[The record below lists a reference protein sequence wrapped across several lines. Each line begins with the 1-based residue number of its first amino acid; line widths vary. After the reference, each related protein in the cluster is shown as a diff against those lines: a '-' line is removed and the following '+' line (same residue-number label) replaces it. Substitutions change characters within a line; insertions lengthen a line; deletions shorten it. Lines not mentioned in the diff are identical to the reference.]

1 MFKHILIAHDLSHEA
16 DVALR
21 RAVQLASQHN
31 AKLTLLHVLEGQQ
44 KGSALTSLKT
54 AAEHVLGERLAS
66 YSHSHAD
73 VRLEQGKANEVVL
86 KLLGA
91 GDIDLLV
98 LGAHHKGRPEM
109 FTGTNLDRLARQS
122 PIPVLLAVNEDDQAY
137 QQAVVAIDSS
147 LCACH
152 ALQHAY
158 QTLPADAQ
166 LHALNIFSTSSR
178 LSKRDSEERLAMQRV
193 LIANL
198 IEDEASRLPKPG
210 PQIDHEVIPVTLAG
224 GLDSELAKR
233 KPQLLA
239 LGRHGRGALAQALL
253 GSLAQHYLNKAPCDV
268 LVVR

>member
-21 RAVQLASQHN
+21 RALQLANQHD

-122 PIPVLLAVNEDDQAY
+122 PVPGLLAVNEDD
-137 QQAVVAIDSS
+137 
-147 LCACH
+147 
-152 ALQHAY
+152 
-158 QTLPADAQ
+158 
-166 LHALNIFSTSSR
+166 
-178 LSKRDSEERLAMQRV
+178 
-193 LIANL
+193 
-198 IEDEASRLPKPG
+198 
-210 PQIDHEVIPVTLAG
+210 
-224 GLDSELAKR
+224 
-233 KPQLLA
+233 
-239 LGRHGRGALAQALL
+239 
-253 GSLAQHYLNKAPCDV
+253 
-268 LVVR
+268 